1 MMNPQQ
7 AFDMEDMEGDCLT
20 AALEEFSCMMANMSD
35 PRRKTEVTK
44 YLSIN
49 LIYKTIIVM

>member
-20 AALEEFSCMMANMSD
+20 AALEEFSSMMANLSD
-35 PRRKTEVTK
+35 PRRKTEV
-44 YLSIN
+44 I
-49 LIYKTIIVM
+49 

>member
-20 AALEEFSCMMANMSD
+20 AALEEFSCMMANLSD
-35 PRRKTEVTK
+35 PRRKTEVILK
-44 YLSIN
+44 
-49 LIYKTIIVM
+49 KTNIFVKHPL